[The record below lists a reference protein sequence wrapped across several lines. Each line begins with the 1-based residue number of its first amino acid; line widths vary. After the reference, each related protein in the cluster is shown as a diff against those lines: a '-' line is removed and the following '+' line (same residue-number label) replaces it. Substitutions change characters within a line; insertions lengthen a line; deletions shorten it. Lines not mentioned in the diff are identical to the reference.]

1 MTLVLFKLRLLISE
15 NVQEEGRKNTNLSKQ
30 KWWNIFVISCKH
42 LTKNYLHEQLL
53 FLKFNSLQE
62 KSQNFSG
69 KWRQQSMIWEKISCI
84 NDCMVISNL
93 IISLLPKFLNVPW
106 AKAQKCVL
114 KPLCKNDPQYWDI
127 TTSFLWKLCSF
138 FRLKVESGLFFFSF
152 CWVHT
157 KQTLLILKLLP
168 RLHLY

>member
-1 MTLVLFKLRLLISE
+1 MISE
-15 NVQEEGRKNTNLSKQ
+15 NVLVLYINDQEEGRKNTNLSKQ

-84 NDCMVISNL
+84 NDCMVICIQPDNL
-93 IISLLPKFLNVPW
+93 SIIALIFECPLSKS
-106 AKAQKCVL
+106 AEMCAQAFMQKWPTILRHYYLISV
-114 KPLCKNDPQYWDI
+114 K
-127 TTSFLWKLCSF
+127 
-138 FRLKVESGLFFFSF
+138 
-152 CWVHT
+152 
-157 KQTLLILKLLP
+157 TLLILPTKSWIWPIFFSLSVEFIQNTVSP
-168 RLHLY
+168 QNRRY